1 MDRIAENFFD
11 LEVMARYLP
20 SIIDGVFVTIH
31 LAILIVLSGLALGF
45 VLAVV
50 RAFQIRPVNW
60 LIVLVVDVFRALPPI
75 VIMIVFYFALPFVGI
90 SMSGFV
96 VAWLSLT
103 LVLASFAEEIFWT
116 GILSVDRGQWEAA
129 RSTGL
134 GFLPTLRD
142 VVLPQAV
149 RLTIPPLTNRTIV
162 ITKSTAIAS
171 VVAVQE
177 ILTQAS
183 AAQAFSANTTPL
195 TMAAGPP
202 TSSSSCPSSSS
213 ADGWNRASGGSADA
227 RPGTRRME
235 ALVHNFF
242 NLEILLKVH
251 PLLLKGFWMTIQLCL
266 LVVPLGVA
274 GGLVVGGRLQLPRA
288 LAQLAAHRLRRLLP
302 LVPRRSCCSS
312 SCSTACPSSVSRCRA
327 SSRC

>member
-1 MDRIAENFFD
+1 MNRIAENFFD
-11 LEVMARYLP
+11 LAVMAKYLP

-31 LAILIVLSGLALGF
+31 LAVLIVLSGLALGF
-45 VLAVV
+45 VLAIV

-134 GFLPTLRD
+134 GFLQTLRD

-195 TMAAGPP
+195 TMAAI
-202 TSSSSCPSSSS
+202 
-213 ADGWNRASGGSADA
+213 AY
-227 RPGTRRME
+227 
-235 ALVHNFF
+235 LVIFF
-242 NLEILLKVH
+242 
-251 PLLLKGFWMTIQLCL
+251 P
-266 LVVPLGVA
+266 LVVL
-274 GGLVVGGRLQLPRA
+274 
-288 LAQLAAHRLRRLLP
+288 
-302 LVPRRSCCSS
+302 
-312 SCSTACPSSVSRCRA
+312 SRWVE
-327 SSRC
+327 SRFGWKR

>member
-1 MDRIAENFFD
+1 MNRIAENFFD
-11 LEVMARYLP
+11 FEVMAKYLP

-31 LAILIVLSGLALGF
+31 LAVLIVLSGLVLGF

-50 RAFQIRPVNW
+50 RAFQIRAVNW

-134 GFLPTLRD
+134 GFLQTLRD

-195 TMAAGPP
+195 TMAAV
-202 TSSSSCPSSSS
+202 
-213 ADGWNRASGGSADA
+213 AY
-227 RPGTRRME
+227 
-235 ALVHNFF
+235 LVIF
-242 NLEILLKVH
+242 
-251 PLLLKGFWMTIQLCL
+251 
-266 LVVPLGVA
+266 
-274 GGLVVGGRLQLPRA
+274 
-288 LAQLAAHRLRRLLP
+288 LP
-302 LVPRRSCCSS
+302 LV
-312 SCSTACPSSVSRCRA
+312 VLSRWVE
-327 SSRC
+327 SRFGWKR

>member
-1 MDRIAENFFD
+1 MNRIAENFFD
-11 LEVMARYLP
+11 LGVMAKYLP

-31 LAILIVLSGLALGF
+31 LAVLIVLSGLALGF

-134 GFLPTLRD
+134 GFLQTLRD

-195 TMAAGPP
+195 TMAAV
-202 TSSSSCPSSSS
+202 
-213 ADGWNRASGGSADA
+213 AY
-227 RPGTRRME
+227 
-235 ALVHNFF
+235 LVIFF
-242 NLEILLKVH
+242 
-251 PLLLKGFWMTIQLCL
+251 P
-266 LVVPLGVA
+266 LVVL
-274 GGLVVGGRLQLPRA
+274 
-288 LAQLAAHRLRRLLP
+288 
-302 LVPRRSCCSS
+302 
-312 SCSTACPSSVSRCRA
+312 SRWVE
-327 SSRC
+327 SRFGWKR

>member
-11 LEVMARYLP
+11 LAVMAKYLP

-31 LAILIVLSGLALGF
+31 LAVLIVLSGLALGF
-45 VLAVV
+45 ALAVV

-134 GFLPTLRD
+134 GFLQTLRD

-195 TMAAGPP
+195 TMAAI
-202 TSSSSCPSSSS
+202 
-213 ADGWNRASGGSADA
+213 AY
-227 RPGTRRME
+227 
-235 ALVHNFF
+235 LVIFF
-242 NLEILLKVH
+242 
-251 PLLLKGFWMTIQLCL
+251 P
-266 LVVPLGVA
+266 LVVL
-274 GGLVVGGRLQLPRA
+274 
-288 LAQLAAHRLRRLLP
+288 
-302 LVPRRSCCSS
+302 
-312 SCSTACPSSVSRCRA
+312 SRWVE
-327 SSRC
+327 SRFGWKR

>member
-11 LEVMARYLP
+11 LAVMAKYLP

-31 LAILIVLSGLALGF
+31 LAVLIVLSGLALGF

-50 RAFQIRPVNW
+50 RAFQIRTVNW

-75 VIMIVFYFALPFVGI
+75 VIMIVFYFALPFVGV

-134 GFLPTLRD
+134 GFLQTLRD
-142 VVLPQAV
+142 VVLPQAG

-195 TMAAGPP
+195 TMAA
-202 TSSSSCPSSSS
+202 
-213 ADGWNRASGGSADA
+213 
-227 RPGTRRME
+227 
-235 ALVHNFF
+235 
-242 NLEILLKVH
+242 
-251 PLLLKGFWMTIQLCL
+251 
-266 LVVPLGVA
+266 VA
-274 GGLVVGGRLQLPRA
+274 YLIIF
-288 LAQLAAHRLRRLLP
+288 LP
-302 LVPRRSCCSS
+302 LV
-312 SCSTACPSSVSRCRA
+312 VLSRWVE
-327 SSRC
+327 SRFGWKR

>member
-1 MDRIAENFFD
+1 MNRIAENFFD
-11 LEVMARYLP
+11 LDVMAKYLP
-20 SIIDGVFVTIH
+20 SIIDGVWVTIH
-31 LAILIVLSGLALGF
+31 LAVLVVLSGIVLGF

-50 RAFQIRPVNW
+50 RAFQIRAVNW

-103 LVLASFAEEIFWT
+103 LVLASFSEEIFWT

-134 GFLPTLRD
+134 GFLQTLRD

-177 ILTQAS
+177 ILSQAG

-195 TMAAGPP
+195 TMAAI
-202 TSSSSCPSSSS
+202 
-213 ADGWNRASGGSADA
+213 AY
-227 RPGTRRME
+227 
-235 ALVHNFF
+235 LVIF
-242 NLEILLKVH
+242 
-251 PLLLKGFWMTIQLCL
+251 
-266 LVVPLGVA
+266 
-274 GGLVVGGRLQLPRA
+274 
-288 LAQLAAHRLRRLLP
+288 LP
-302 LVPRRSCCSS
+302 LV
-312 SCSTACPSSVSRCRA
+312 VLSRWIE
-327 SSRC
+327 SRFGWKH

>member
-11 LEVMARYLP
+11 LEVMAKYLP
-20 SIIDGVFVTIH
+20 SIIDGVYVTIH
-31 LAILIVLSGLALGF
+31 LAVLVVLSGIVLGF
-45 VLAVV
+45 ALAVV
-50 RAFQIRPVNW
+50 RAFQIRAVNA

-75 VIMIVFYFALPFVGI
+75 VIMIVFYFALPFVGV

-103 LVLASFAEEIFWT
+103 LVLASFSEEIFWT

-134 GFLPTLRD
+134 GFLQTLRD

-177 ILTQAS
+177 ILSQAG

-195 TMAAGPP
+195 TMAAI
-202 TSSSSCPSSSS
+202 
-213 ADGWNRASGGSADA
+213 AY
-227 RPGTRRME
+227 
-235 ALVHNFF
+235 LVIF
-242 NLEILLKVH
+242 
-251 PLLLKGFWMTIQLCL
+251 
-266 LVVPLGVA
+266 
-274 GGLVVGGRLQLPRA
+274 
-288 LAQLAAHRLRRLLP
+288 LP
-302 LVPRRSCCSS
+302 LV
-312 SCSTACPSSVSRCRA
+312 VLSRWIE
-327 SSRC
+327 SRFGWKH

>member
-1 MDRIAENFFD
+1 MNRIAENFFD
-11 LEVMARYLP
+11 LAVMAKYLP
-20 SIIDGVFVTIH
+20 SILDGVWVTIH
-31 LAILIVLSGLALGF
+31 LAVLIVLSGIALGF
-45 VLAVV
+45 GLAVV

-134 GFLPTLRD
+134 GFLRTLRD

-195 TMAAGPP
+195 TMAAV
-202 TSSSSCPSSSS
+202 
-213 ADGWNRASGGSADA
+213 AY
-227 RPGTRRME
+227 
-235 ALVHNFF
+235 LVIF
-242 NLEILLKVH
+242 
-251 PLLLKGFWMTIQLCL
+251 
-266 LVVPLGVA
+266 
-274 GGLVVGGRLQLPRA
+274 
-288 LAQLAAHRLRRLLP
+288 LP
-302 LVPRRSCCSS
+302 LV
-312 SCSTACPSSVSRCRA
+312 VLSRWVETRFGWK
-327 SSRC
+327 R

>member
-1 MDRIAENFFD
+1 MNRIAENFFD
-11 LEVMARYLP
+11 LAVMAKYLP
-20 SIIDGVFVTIH
+20 SIIDGVWVTIH
-31 LAILIVLSGLALGF
+31 LAVLIVLSGLALGF
-45 VLAVV
+45 ALAVV

-75 VIMIVFYFALPFVGI
+75 VIMIVFYFALPFIGI

-134 GFLPTLRD
+134 GFLQTLRD

-195 TMAAGPP
+195 TMAAI
-202 TSSSSCPSSSS
+202 
-213 ADGWNRASGGSADA
+213 AY
-227 RPGTRRME
+227 
-235 ALVHNFF
+235 LVIF
-242 NLEILLKVH
+242 
-251 PLLLKGFWMTIQLCL
+251 
-266 LVVPLGVA
+266 
-274 GGLVVGGRLQLPRA
+274 
-288 LAQLAAHRLRRLLP
+288 LP
-302 LVPRRSCCSS
+302 LV
-312 SCSTACPSSVSRCRA
+312 VLSRWVE
-327 SSRC
+327 SRFGWKR

>member
-11 LEVMARYLP
+11 LDVMAKYLP
-20 SIIDGVFVTIH
+20 SILDGAWVTVQ
-31 LAILIVLSGLALGF
+31 LAVLIVLSGLALGF

-60 LIVLVVDVFRALPPI
+60 LIVLVADVFRALPPI
-75 VIMIVFYFALPFVGI
+75 VVMIVFYFALPFVGV
-90 SMSGFV
+90 SMSGFT

-134 GFLPTLRD
+134 GFLQTLRD

-195 TMAAGPP
+195 TMAA
-202 TSSSSCPSSSS
+202 
-213 ADGWNRASGGSADA
+213 AAY
-227 RPGTRRME
+227 
-235 ALVHNFF
+235 LVIF
-242 NLEILLKVH
+242 
-251 PLLLKGFWMTIQLCL
+251 
-266 LVVPLGVA
+266 
-274 GGLVVGGRLQLPRA
+274 
-288 LAQLAAHRLRRLLP
+288 LP
-302 LVPRRSCCSS
+302 LV
-312 SCSTACPSSVSRCRA
+312 VLSRWVE
-327 SSRC
+327 SRFGWKR

>member
-11 LEVMARYLP
+11 LDVMAKYLP
-20 SIIDGVFVTIH
+20 SILDGVWVTVH
-31 LAILIVLSGLALGF
+31 LAVLIVLSGLALGF

-60 LIVLVVDVFRALPPI
+60 LIVLMADVFRALPPI
-75 VIMIVFYFALPFVGI
+75 VIMIVFYFALPFVGV
-90 SMSGFV
+90 SMSGFT

-134 GFLPTLRD
+134 GFLQTLRD

-195 TMAAGPP
+195 TMAA
-202 TSSSSCPSSSS
+202 
-213 ADGWNRASGGSADA
+213 AAY
-227 RPGTRRME
+227 
-235 ALVHNFF
+235 LVIF
-242 NLEILLKVH
+242 
-251 PLLLKGFWMTIQLCL
+251 
-266 LVVPLGVA
+266 
-274 GGLVVGGRLQLPRA
+274 
-288 LAQLAAHRLRRLLP
+288 LP
-302 LVPRRSCCSS
+302 LV
-312 SCSTACPSSVSRCRA
+312 VLSRWVE
-327 SSRC
+327 SRFGWKR

>member
-11 LEVMARYLP
+11 LEVMAKYLP
-20 SIIDGVFVTIH
+20 SILDGAWVTVQ
-31 LAILIVLSGLALGF
+31 LAVLIVLSGLALGF
-45 VLAVV
+45 ALAVV

-60 LIVLVVDVFRALPPI
+60 LIVLVADVFRALPPI
-75 VIMIVFYFALPFVGI
+75 VVMIVFYFALPFVGV
-90 SMSGFV
+90 SMSGFT

-134 GFLPTLRD
+134 GFLQALRD
-142 VVLPQAV
+142 VVLPQAI

-195 TMAAGPP
+195 TMAA
-202 TSSSSCPSSSS
+202 
-213 ADGWNRASGGSADA
+213 AAY
-227 RPGTRRME
+227 
-235 ALVHNFF
+235 LVIF
-242 NLEILLKVH
+242 
-251 PLLLKGFWMTIQLCL
+251 
-266 LVVPLGVA
+266 
-274 GGLVVGGRLQLPRA
+274 
-288 LAQLAAHRLRRLLP
+288 LP
-302 LVPRRSCCSS
+302 LV
-312 SCSTACPSSVSRCRA
+312 VLSRWVE
-327 SSRC
+327 SRFGWKR

>member
-1 MDRIAENFFD
+1 VNRIAENFFD

-20 SIIDGVFVTIH
+20 SILDGVLVTIH
-31 LAILIVLSGLALGF
+31 LAVLIVLSGLALGF

-134 GFLPTLRD
+134 GFLQTLRD

-195 TMAAGPP
+195 TMAAV
-202 TSSSSCPSSSS
+202 
-213 ADGWNRASGGSADA
+213 AY
-227 RPGTRRME
+227 
-235 ALVHNFF
+235 LVIF
-242 NLEILLKVH
+242 
-251 PLLLKGFWMTIQLCL
+251 
-266 LVVPLGVA
+266 
-274 GGLVVGGRLQLPRA
+274 
-288 LAQLAAHRLRRLLP
+288 LP
-302 LVPRRSCCSS
+302 LV
-312 SCSTACPSSVSRCRA
+312 VLSRWVE
-327 SSRC
+327 SRFGWKR

>member
-11 LEVMARYLP
+11 LDVMAKYLP
-20 SIIDGVFVTIH
+20 SILDGVWVTVH
-31 LAILIVLSGLALGF
+31 LAVLIVLSGLALGF

-60 LIVLVVDVFRALPPI
+60 LIVLVADVFRALPPI
-75 VIMIVFYFALPFVGI
+75 VIMIVFYFALPFVGV
-90 SMSGFV
+90 SMSGFT

-134 GFLPTLRD
+134 GFLQTLRD

-195 TMAAGPP
+195 TMAA
-202 TSSSSCPSSSS
+202 
-213 ADGWNRASGGSADA
+213 AAY
-227 RPGTRRME
+227 
-235 ALVHNFF
+235 LVIF
-242 NLEILLKVH
+242 
-251 PLLLKGFWMTIQLCL
+251 
-266 LVVPLGVA
+266 
-274 GGLVVGGRLQLPRA
+274 
-288 LAQLAAHRLRRLLP
+288 LP
-302 LVPRRSCCSS
+302 LV
-312 SCSTACPSSVSRCRA
+312 VLSRWVE
-327 SSRC
+327 SRFGWKR

>member
-31 LAILIVLSGLALGF
+31 LAVLIVLSGLVLGF

-134 GFLPTLRD
+134 GFLQTLRD

-195 TMAAGPP
+195 TMAAI
-202 TSSSSCPSSSS
+202 
-213 ADGWNRASGGSADA
+213 AY
-227 RPGTRRME
+227 
-235 ALVHNFF
+235 LVIFF
-242 NLEILLKVH
+242 
-251 PLLLKGFWMTIQLCL
+251 P
-266 LVVPLGVA
+266 LVVL
-274 GGLVVGGRLQLPRA
+274 
-288 LAQLAAHRLRRLLP
+288 
-302 LVPRRSCCSS
+302 
-312 SCSTACPSSVSRCRA
+312 SRWVE
-327 SSRC
+327 SRFGWKR

>member
-1 MDRIAENFFD
+1 MNRIAENFFD

-31 LAILIVLSGLALGF
+31 LAILIVLSGLVLGF
-45 VLAVV
+45 ALAVV

-75 VIMIVFYFALPFVGI
+75 VIMIVFYFALPFVGV

-134 GFLPTLRD
+134 GFLQTLRD

-195 TMAAGPP
+195 TMAAV
-202 TSSSSCPSSSS
+202 
-213 ADGWNRASGGSADA
+213 AY
-227 RPGTRRME
+227 
-235 ALVHNFF
+235 LVIF
-242 NLEILLKVH
+242 
-251 PLLLKGFWMTIQLCL
+251 
-266 LVVPLGVA
+266 
-274 GGLVVGGRLQLPRA
+274 
-288 LAQLAAHRLRRLLP
+288 LP
-302 LVPRRSCCSS
+302 LV
-312 SCSTACPSSVSRCRA
+312 VLSRWVE
-327 SSRC
+327 SRFGWKR

>member
-20 SIIDGVFVTIH
+20 SILDGVLVTIH

-50 RAFQIRPVNW
+50 RAFQVRPVNW

-134 GFLPTLRD
+134 GFLQTLRD

-195 TMAAGPP
+195 TMAAI
-202 TSSSSCPSSSS
+202 
-213 ADGWNRASGGSADA
+213 AY
-227 RPGTRRME
+227 
-235 ALVHNFF
+235 LVIFF
-242 NLEILLKVH
+242 
-251 PLLLKGFWMTIQLCL
+251 P
-266 LVVPLGVA
+266 LVVL
-274 GGLVVGGRLQLPRA
+274 
-288 LAQLAAHRLRRLLP
+288 
-302 LVPRRSCCSS
+302 
-312 SCSTACPSSVSRCRA
+312 SRWVE
-327 SSRC
+327 SRFGWKR

>member
-1 MDRIAENFFD
+1 MNRIAENFFD
-11 LEVMARYLP
+11 LEVMAKYLP

-31 LAILIVLSGLALGF
+31 LAVLIVLSGLALGF
-45 VLAVV
+45 GLAVV

-134 GFLPTLRD
+134 GFLQTLRD

-195 TMAAGPP
+195 TMAA
-202 TSSSSCPSSSS
+202 
-213 ADGWNRASGGSADA
+213 
-227 RPGTRRME
+227 
-235 ALVHNFF
+235 
-242 NLEILLKVH
+242 
-251 PLLLKGFWMTIQLCL
+251 
-266 LVVPLGVA
+266 VA
-274 GGLVVGGRLQLPRA
+274 YLIIF
-288 LAQLAAHRLRRLLP
+288 LP
-302 LVPRRSCCSS
+302 LV
-312 SCSTACPSSVSRCRA
+312 VLSRWVE
-327 SSRC
+327 SRFGWKR

>member
-1 MDRIAENFFD
+1 MNRIAENFFD
-11 LEVMARYLP
+11 VEVMAKYLP
-20 SIIDGVFVTIH
+20 SIIDGVWVTIH
-31 LAILIVLSGLALGF
+31 LAVLIVLSGLVLGF
-45 VLAVV
+45 ALAVV

-134 GFLPTLRD
+134 GFMQTLRD

-195 TMAAGPP
+195 MMAAV
-202 TSSSSCPSSSS
+202 
-213 ADGWNRASGGSADA
+213 AY
-227 RPGTRRME
+227 
-235 ALVHNFF
+235 LVIF
-242 NLEILLKVH
+242 
-251 PLLLKGFWMTIQLCL
+251 
-266 LVVPLGVA
+266 
-274 GGLVVGGRLQLPRA
+274 
-288 LAQLAAHRLRRLLP
+288 LP
-302 LVPRRSCCSS
+302 LV
-312 SCSTACPSSVSRCRA
+312 VLSRWVE
-327 SSRC
+327 SRFGWTR

>member
-11 LEVMARYLP
+11 LAVMAKYLP

-31 LAILIVLSGLALGF
+31 LAVLIVLSGLALGF

-134 GFLPTLRD
+134 GFLQTLRD

-195 TMAAGPP
+195 TMAAI
-202 TSSSSCPSSSS
+202 
-213 ADGWNRASGGSADA
+213 AY
-227 RPGTRRME
+227 
-235 ALVHNFF
+235 LVIFF
-242 NLEILLKVH
+242 
-251 PLLLKGFWMTIQLCL
+251 P
-266 LVVPLGVA
+266 LVVL
-274 GGLVVGGRLQLPRA
+274 
-288 LAQLAAHRLRRLLP
+288 
-302 LVPRRSCCSS
+302 
-312 SCSTACPSSVSRCRA
+312 SRWVE
-327 SSRC
+327 SRFGWKR

>member
-1 MDRIAENFFD
+1 MNRIAENFFD

-20 SIIDGVFVTIH
+20 SIIDGVRVTIH
-31 LAILIVLSGLALGF
+31 LAVLIVLSGLALGF
-45 VLAVV
+45 VLAVI
-50 RAFQIRPVNW
+50 RAFQVRPVNW
-60 LIVLVVDVFRALPPI
+60 LIMLVVDVFRALPPI
-75 VIMIVFYFALPFVGI
+75 VVMIVFYFALPFVGV

-116 GILSVDRGQWEAA
+116 GILSVGRGQWEAA

-134 GFLPTLRD
+134 GFLQTLRD

-195 TMAAGPP
+195 TMAA
-202 TSSSSCPSSSS
+202 
-213 ADGWNRASGGSADA
+213 
-227 RPGTRRME
+227 
-235 ALVHNFF
+235 
-242 NLEILLKVH
+242 
-251 PLLLKGFWMTIQLCL
+251 
-266 LVVPLGVA
+266 VA
-274 GGLVVGGRLQLPRA
+274 YLIIF
-288 LAQLAAHRLRRLLP
+288 LP
-302 LVPRRSCCSS
+302 LVI
-312 SCSTACPSSVSRCRA
+312 ASRWVETRFGWKH
-327 SSRC
+327 